1 MMTNKKIA
9 TSCLSVVVDDIGHS
23 DDETWLLRYFVCDR
37 AITSHPFLF
46 LFNLHNFFGFF
57 SSVIYYELYA
67 TLAQIELKDCRR

>member
-46 LFNLHNFFGFF
+46 LFNLHNFFGIFF
-57 SSVIYYELYA
+57 LSYIL
-67 TLAQIELKDCRR
+67 